1 MNIMDIGKNIASLRK
16 QKGTKQEE
24 LATFVGVTPQAVSKW
39 ENGGVPDTELLPKI
53 ADFFGVSIDLL
64 FGRNVTDYTDVK
76 TALMK
81 KIIDTPM
88 EERYK
93 VVFEYCWDM
102 ERALFGDDTII
113 KEIGYSLEALS
124 DSGVRQYSQVITDFG
139 ITQMRLNKCLRYFL
153 LVPEPENST
162 DALLDGIDY
171 VSFFKDFSDKAVWD
185 TCLLLYRREFRKAF
199 TPGMLV
205 KNLGFDYDKASQV
218 LDILDKYNI
227 LHINEVEID
236 DEIHKVYQFIPNPAF
251 VSMLIFAGEMINKPL
266 NFVYNCD
273 NRRKPLLK

>member
-53 ADFFGVSIDLL
+53 ADFFCVSIDLL

-102 ERALFGDDTII
+102 ERALFGDNAII
-113 KEIGYSLEALS
+113 KETGYELEELP
-124 DSGVRQYSQVITDFG
+124 DSGERQYSRILTDFG
-139 ITQMRLNKCLRYFL
+139 FTQMGLNKCLRYFL
-153 LVPEPENST
+153 VVPEMEDST
-162 DALLDGIDY
+162 AALLDEIDY

-185 TCLLLYRREFRKAF
+185 TCLLLYKRAFRKAF

-205 KNLGFDYDKASQV
+205 KILGLDYDKASQV
-218 LDILDKYNI
+218 LAILDKYNM

-236 DEIHKVYQFIPNPAF
+236 DEIHKVYQFVPNPAYIT
-251 VSMLIFAGEMINKPL
+251 MLIFAREIINKPL
-266 NFVYNCD
+266 SFVYHCN
-273 NRRKPLLK
+273 NRQNPLLK